1 MTTFCLSGMKSKPG
15 FRLDSITIASEAKMN
30 TDQIKGRAKIA
41 KGKTEE
47 MAGKLLNDKTM
58 EKKGGALKKRGIV
71 QSAYG
76 DLKDDL
82 SKS

>member
-1 MTTFCLSGMKSKPG
+1 ML
-15 FRLDSITIASEAKMN
+15 FRSAKMN
-30 TDQIKGRAKIA
+30 SDQIKGRAKIV

-47 MAGKLLNDKTM
+47 MAGKILNDRAM
-58 EKKGGALKKRGIV
+58 EKKGGALKKTGIV